1 MYIKLDVDRSI
12 GIKMEYEHN
21 NTSVVM
27 VNYHLVFC
35 PKYRRHILVDG
46 IKKRLEEI
54 LNEVSKENNWKI
66 ISKEIMPDHVHL
78 FVSADVRTRPEIVI
92 KRFKGRSSR
101 YLRREFPE
109 LLKMPTLW
117 TRSYFLSTAGNVSSS
132 TIKKYIEQQW
142 DKR

>member
-1 MYIKLDVDRSI
+1 
-12 GIKMEYEHN
+12 MEYKHN
-21 NTSVVM
+21 RTSVTM
-27 VNYHLVFC
+27 VNYHIVFC
-35 PKYRRHILVDG
+35 PKYRRKLLVGG

-54 LNEVSKENNWKI
+54 MFDVALENGWKI
-66 ISKEIMPDHVHL
+66 ISREVMPDHVHL
-78 FVSADVRTRPEIVI
+78 FISADVRSRPEIVV

-117 TRSYFLSTAGNVSSS
+117 TRSYFLSTAGNVSAS

-142 DKR
+142 DKI